1 MNRIKNAGHLSLF
14 IVASFI
20 TTSLLLSISLI
31 IPLLLYFWMFNIN
44 GLLFLLI
51 YSLFAVIYKY
61 SIYAVYEYY
70 YELLEEY
77 KPDFFYSNIALGLTA
92 LLNFYLVV
100 SNIITSNSPL
110 LENIFDIKGVML
122 IFVLPAIYF
131 MVFFSIIFPLTTI
144 KYKSFKK

>member
-1 MNRIKNAGHLSLF
+1 
-14 IVASFI
+14 
-20 TTSLLLSISLI
+20 
-31 IPLLLYFWMFNIN
+31 MFNIN

-77 KPDFFYSNIALGLTA
+77 KPDLFYSNIALGLTA